1 MEVGV
6 VAVREK
12 ALSGEQRSCGDELV
26 FVSIQ
31 AATHRDAKKRDRDQH
46 EKGARRYVD
55 PVIPEEGRHPKVA
68 EIALRSCTL
77 GQRRVLLK
85 IL

>member
-1 MEVGV
+1 
-6 VAVREK
+6 
-12 ALSGEQRSCGDELV
+12 
-26 FVSIQ
+26 
-31 AATHRDAKKRDRDQH
+31 
-46 EKGARRYVD
+46 VD